1 MEPSRAGSLNRL
13 MHVRRV
19 LAALSV
25 LSILLSAGSA
35 AIAQVEEAEDRAE
48 AAKRSVDSA
57 YQIVSESVADR
68 DQVEAELFL
77 TLDDYGDAAN
87 ALDAANR
94 DLERVTRTLALAD
107 ASAVN
112 IEASFEAQAVAAYV
126 EAVASSTASVL
137 DTDSVEDALMLGEV
151 FRAGQRDAL
160 DRLDEIL
167 VQRAE
172 LSRIRARYDADR
184 NAVEELK
191 NRLEADAQR
200 LEQLFAV
207 ADARVAAAYRAALE
221 AGQAYRAALDE
232 VGQAKAEEERRRR
245 EEAARRAAATT
256 TTTATTPPAPGQPTT
271 TTTTTPRERPA
282 LYAAVEAWRPLVAAH
297 FAADLVE
304 DAMYIMQCESLGDP
318 EAVNPYSGAS
328 GLFQFMPGTWAVASV
343 KAGVDDR
350 SVFDGEA
357 NIIAASW
364 LAEYYRSRGLDPW
377 RPWTCRYYL

>member
-184 NAVEELK
+184 SAVEELK

-221 AGQAYRAALDE
+221 AGQAYQAALDE

>member
-19 LAALSV
+19 FAALSV
-25 LSILLSAGSA
+25 LSILLNAGSA

-184 NAVEELK
+184 SAVEELK

>member
-25 LSILLSAGSA
+25 LSILLNAGSA

-184 NAVEELK
+184 SAVEELK

-221 AGQAYRAALDE
+221 AGQAYQAALDE

>member
-19 LAALSV
+19 FAALSV

-191 NRLEADAQR
+191 TRLEADAQR

-221 AGQAYRAALDE
+221 AGQAYQAALDE

-297 FAADLVE
+297 FAADLVD
-304 DAMYIMQCESLGDP
+304 DAMYLMQCESLGDP

>member
-19 LAALSV
+19 FAALSV
-25 LSILLSAGSA
+25 LSILLSGGSA

-184 NAVEELK
+184 VAVEELK
-191 NRLEADAQR
+191 TRLEADAQR

-297 FAADLVE
+297 FAADLVD
-304 DAMYIMQCESLGDP
+304 DALYIMQCESLGDP

>member
-184 NAVEELK
+184 SAVEELK